1 MDIKPTKEKK
11 KKKVSKKRANE
22 IHRRRASVLRNSD
35 RDQSENLLVPK
46 DVPLLTQ
53 SAPGSRRESGTE
65 LSDIETFKEAE
76 EDKED
81 NFKRV
86 EKSSH
91 PQNEDGSNVKMED
104 LWKQTIP
111 IAIIENTWKAKAR
124 RGSMRRRS
132 SGGSESDAKAAL
144 DKLRIEKTVNVIKKK
159 TTNKPTFFWDEI
171 KANDEADKPEP

>member
-11 KKKVSKKRANE
+11 KKKVSKKRADE

-35 RDQSENLLVPK
+35 TDKSENLLVPS

-81 NFKRV
+81 NIDRV
-86 EKSSH
+86 EKSSD
-91 PQNEDGSNVKMED
+91 PQNEDRSNVEIED

-111 IAIIENTWKAKAR
+111 IAMIENTCKAKAR

-144 DKLRIEKTVNVIKKK
+144 DKFRIEKTVNVIKKK

-171 KANDEADKPEP
+171 KASDEADKPEP